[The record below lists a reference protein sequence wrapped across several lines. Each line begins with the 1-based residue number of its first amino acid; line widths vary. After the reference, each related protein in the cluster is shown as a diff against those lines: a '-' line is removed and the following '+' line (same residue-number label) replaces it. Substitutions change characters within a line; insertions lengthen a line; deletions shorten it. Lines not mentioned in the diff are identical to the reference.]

1 MDFTG
6 KIPKVFP
13 IKEFKNNCTKRDF
26 VVVDET
32 SQYPQ
37 YITFQLVKDRCSLI
51 EKFKEGDVIKVAF
64 NLNGR
69 EWIDPKTNEPKYF
82 NSLVAW
88 KIEPADEGGSARS
101 AGAPNEPPDEFAA
114 NSEDMQF

>member
-6 KIPKVFP
+6 KVHKIFP
-13 IKEFKNNCTKRDF
+13 IQEFKNNFTKRDF

-32 SQYPQ
+32 SQFPQ
-37 YITFQLVKDRCSLI
+37 YVTFQLVKDRCSLI
-51 EKFKEGDVIKVAF
+51 EKFKEGDIIKVAF

-69 EWIDPKTNEPKYF
+69 EWVDPKTSEPKYF

-88 KIEPADEGGSARS
+88 KIEPAGEEGSSRS
-101 AGAPNEPPDEFAA
+101 NAGPDGPPDEFLAD
-114 NSEDMQF
+114 SDDMPF

>member
-6 KIPKVFP
+6 KVHKIFP
-13 IKEFKNNCTKRDF
+13 IQEFKNNFTKRDF
-26 VVVDET
+26 VVVDE
-32 SQYPQ
+32 SGQFPQ

-51 EKFKEGDVIKVAF
+51 EKFNEGDMVKVAF

-69 EWIDPKTNEPKYF
+69 EWTNPEGKTVYF

-88 KIEPADEGGSARS
+88 KIDAEGESSSRS
-101 AGAPNEPPDEFAA
+101 SSPNNSNEPPDDLIA
-114 NSEDMQF
+114 NSDDMPF

>member
-6 KIPKVFP
+6 KVHKILP
-13 IKEFKNNCTKRDF
+13 IQEFKNNFTKRDF

-69 EWIDPKTNEPKYF
+69 EWIDPKTNEPKYVPYVAKALADVYDK
-82 NSLVAW
+82 SLEEMALITTQNFENLLQL
-88 KIEPADEGGSARS
+88 K
-101 AGAPNEPPDEFAA
+101 
-114 NSEDMQF
+114 

>member
-6 KIPKVFP
+6 KVHKIFP
-13 IKEFKNNCTKRDF
+13 IQEFKNNFTKREF
-26 VVVDET
+26 VIADET
-32 SQYPQ
+32 GQFPQ
-37 YITFQLVKDRCSLI
+37 YITFQLLKDRCSLI
-51 EKFKEGDVIKVAF
+51 EKFNEGDTVKVAF

-69 EWIDPKTNEPKYF
+69 EWVNPEGKSVYF

-88 KIEPADEGGSARS
+88 KIDPADEGGSARS

-114 NSEDMQF
+114 NSEDMPF